1 MASSALVNM
10 ATLDASWAAH
20 WEAAGG
26 PLRARLKS
34 QGLEDPLTW
43 AALRGNRDR
52 MRRIL
57 TGLGIL
63 LPSDGDSSDEL
74 DLCMGLQMAARSAG
88 DDWVER
94 SAAQSDFQLAT
105 DVVMAAKRR
114 KVTEEAST
122 LTRLQAT
129 AAATKPVEWLGR

>member
-1 MASSALVNM
+1 
-10 ATLDASWAAH
+10 
-20 WEAAGG
+20 
-26 PLRARLKS
+26 
-34 QGLEDPLTW
+34 
-43 AALRGNRDR
+43 
-52 MRRIL
+52 
-57 TGLGIL
+57 
-63 LPSDGDSSDEL
+63 
-74 DLCMGLQMAARSAG
+74 MAARSVG

-122 LTRLQAT
+122 LTRLQAI